1 MIPELGQFALILALC
16 LATAL
21 TLLPAI
27 GVFTHNTLLMRSSRS
42 LAAGMLVMNAI
53 AFALLVYVFVH
64 DDFSV
69 QIVSAQSNTQLPD
82 AYKVTATW
90 GGHEGS
96 LLLWVL
102 ILSTWTAAVAAFSR
116 QLPLDMVARVLS
128 VMGFVAVGFLLFMIL
143 TSNPFARNLPNPPTE
158 GADLNPLLQD
168 PGMVIHPPMLYMGY
182 VGFSVA
188 FAFAIAALWSGRL
201 DVTWARWSRPWTV
214 VAWLFLTV
222 GIALGSWWAYYE
234 LGWGGWW
241 FWDPVENASFMPWLV
256 GTALIHSLAV
266 TDKRGLFKS
275 WTVLLAIFAFSLS
288 LLGTFL
294 VRSGVLTSVH
304 SFAADPERG
313 LFILGFLGIVIGAS
327 LTLYALRA
335 PTVASRADY
344 SGFSREVFLLI
355 NNVVM
360 LVAAVTVLCG
370 TLFPLI
376 ADALGFGKY
385 SVGPPYFNAVFV
397 PLMALAI
404 AFMGVGPSVNWKN
417 TRAAEVVRRVL
428 PALIASVFIGL
439 VFPFAYGGQFHA
451 GVVLTVLLS
460 GWIVFATLR
469 DVVYRLR
476 FAESWRTG
484 LRRLQLSY
492 YAMVIA
498 HLGFAVSVTGVGLT
512 TVYSIEHDV
521 RMEVGQSETLA
532 GYEFTFAGTQSI
544 QGPNYVAERGTIL
557 LSRDGQPV
565 AELHPE
571 KRRYLARR
579 DQMMTEAAIDAGLMR
594 DIYVAMGEPLGTSD
608 SGGSA
613 WAIRLHYKPF
623 VRWIWLG
630 AILMA
635 CGGGLAAADKRYRV
649 AQKKKIDVPDTT
661 VVAH

>member
-1 MIPELGQFALILALC
+1 
-16 LATAL
+16 
-21 TLLPAI
+21 
-27 GVFTHNTLLMRSSRS
+27 
-42 LAAGMLVMNAI
+42 
-53 AFALLVYVFVH
+53 
-64 DDFSV
+64 
-69 QIVSAQSNTQLPD
+69 
-82 AYKVTATW
+82 
-90 GGHEGS
+90 
-96 LLLWVL
+96 
-102 ILSTWTAAVAAFSR
+102 
-116 QLPLDMVARVLS
+116 LPLDMVARVLA
-128 VMGFVAVGFLLFMIL
+128 VMGAVAVGFLLFMIV
-143 TSNPFARNLPNPPTE
+143 TSNPFMRALPNPPTD

-214 VAWLFLTV
+214 VAWLFLTL

-313 LFILGFLGIVIGAS
+313 LFILGFLGVVIGAS

-335 PTVASRADY
+335 PTVNSTADY
-344 SGFSREVFLLI
+344 SGFSREVFLLV
-355 NNVVM
+355 NNVIM

-376 ADALGFGKY
+376 ADALKLGKY

-397 PLMALAI
+397 PLMALLI
-404 AFMGVGPSVNWKN
+404 VFMGIGPGAGWKQ
-417 TRAAEVVRRVL
+417 TRAGDVWRRLL
-428 PALIASVFIGL
+428 PALIASLVIGL
-439 VFPFAYGGQFHA
+439 VFPFAYGGEFHA
-451 GVVLTVLLS
+451 GVVLTVVLS
-460 GWIVFATLR
+460 GWLVLATLADLKTR
-469 DVVYRLR
+469 AKFGDGFVI
-476 FAESWRTG
+476 A
-484 LRRLQLSY
+484 LRRLPLSY
-492 YAMVIA
+492 HAMLIA
-498 HLGFAVSVTGVGLT
+498 HLGFAVTTAGVGLT
-512 TVYSIEHDV
+512 TVYSIEHDL
-521 RMEVGQSETLA
+521 RMEVGQRETLA
-532 GYEFTFAGTQSI
+532 GYEFEFAGTQAV
-544 QGPNYVAERGTIL
+544 QGPNYVARRATIFVRKGDDL
-557 LSRDGQPV
+557 I

-571 KRRYLARR
+571 KRSYTARAG
-579 DQMMTEAAIDAGLMR
+579 QMMTEASIDPGLMR
-594 DIYVAMGEPLGTSD
+594 DVYVAMGEPLGASAA
-608 SGGSA
+608 GAEA
-613 WAIRLHYKPF
+613 WAVRLHYKPF

-635 CGGGLAAADKRYRV
+635 VGGAFAAADKRYRAARRTAEMPATGAI
-649 AQKKKIDVPDTT
+649 AQ
-661 VVAH
+661 